1 MNDGRLGTRR
11 SFDAASPR
19 RRVAAP
25 VGLPLLLAF
34 ARGSALLA
42 AGCSA
47 YGYDP
52 EAATRRHEQTP
63 ETAGTITNER
73 TKAVYRTILE
83 AVEGA
88 APGDALDLAPGTHTV
103 NETIT
108 VSKPLRLRGA
118 GWTRTRIEL
127 RYDAVLRVR
136 GVPEGEVRGVSI
148 VRVHRQA
155 PFAGDVLLLEDC
167 SATVAECYLAGAGED
182 LAFPHFAGLHVGGD
196 CRGSS
201 IERNVIAGNQV
212 GIYLDTGSACG
223 RIVSNTVV
231 GNSRAVFD
239 RRVYDQ
245 AETAGIVEF
254 AENIVAYNLEAGE
267 WYEEKADLR
276 KTNGVYGNGGPAPRG
291 PFHEAAPYFAAPGSL
306 DFRLRP
312 TSALAKAGRSGGAL
326 GAVGTEGAAA
336 AAAPPPRRAAS
347 PEPAPRE
354 PATSGRPK

>member
-1 MNDGRLGTRR
+1 MDLLDQGPGTR
-11 SFDAASPR
+11 DQGPA
-19 RRVAAP
+19 
-25 VGLPLLLAF
+25 LLLLLA
-34 ARGSALLA
+34 LA

-63 ETAGTITNER
+63 EGAGTIGNGR
-73 TKAVYRTILE
+73 TRVVYRTILE
-83 AVEGA
+83 AVEAA
-88 APGDALDLAPGTHTV
+88 APGDVLDLAPGTHVV

-108 VSKPLRLRGA
+108 IAKPLRLRGA

-127 RYDAVLRVR
+127 RYDAVLRIR
-136 GVPEGEVRGVSI
+136 GVPEGELRGVSI

-167 SATVAECYLAGAGED
+167 AATVAECYLAGAGED
-182 LAFPHFAGLHVGGD
+182 RAFPHFAGLHVGGD
-196 CRGSS
+196 CRGAVV
-201 IERNVIAGNQV
+201 ERNVIAGNQV

-231 GNSRAVFD
+231 GNARAVFD

-245 AETAGIVEF
+245 AETAGITEF
-254 AENIVAYNLEAGE
+254 AENIVAYNAEAGE
-267 WYEEKADLR
+267 WFEEKADLR
-276 KTNGVYGNGGPAPRG
+276 RTNGVYGNGGAPPRG
-291 PFHEAAPYFAAPGSL
+291 PYHEEAPYFAAPASL

-312 TSALAKAGRSGGAL
+312 YSLLAKAGRSGGAL
-326 GAVGTEGAAA
+326 GAAGTEGAAGTV
-336 AAAPPPRRAAS
+336 APPPRRAPAAEAA
-347 PEPAPRE
+347 PAEPAPRE